1 LKTVVLAAGACALLF
16 PAVNASAVTKEEALA
31 SRFRAA
37 GALIDARL
45 AKEAVPGA
53 AIGVV
58 HDQSLV
64 WSHRYGVESLE
75 TRAPVTDDTL
85 FSICSISKLFTGV
98 AVMNLVEDGKLSL
111 DAPITSYVG
120 VVPSDTTGAEEPAT
134 VRNLLSHVSGVPR
147 EPVEDVWADN
157 SFPDHEQLRATI
169 AAQSQLYRPYD
180 YWQYSNLGMAML
192 GEAVASVSGQP
203 WGTYVD
209 ETILSPLGM
218 DRTTTDM
225 PFDRV
230 GAGFARG
237 YFVRSPEGK
246 RQPVPPHQFRAF
258 APAAGVASSVND
270 MAKFAS
276 WNFRLRDRGGE
287 EVLKATTLKQMQRVH
302 WVGADFD
309 EPAWGLAFAATRYG
323 DKTLWGHGGYC
334 PGTRASFV
342 MRLPS
347 KIGIVMMATAND
359 VSPEMFVKQ
368 VYALTADAVEAVHGE
383 KATEEAAAK
392 PKDGAVALADYEGYY
407 AVENYDWDLYVGF
420 DEDGLFILPVFDD
433 DPVKGML
440 SLKHESGDRFRRKR
454 KDDTLA
460 EPVVFERNAEG
471 RVTALVH
478 HSYRHTKRQGMP
490 AAR

>member
-1 LKTVVLAAGACALLF
+1 MKSTVLLAGACFAL
-16 PAVNASAVTKEEALA
+16 ASGTASAAPVTKDDALA

-37 GALIDARL
+37 SALIDARL
-45 AKEAVPGA
+45 ARESVPGA

-58 HDQSLV
+58 HDQSLI
-64 WSHRYGVESLE
+64 WSHQYGVESLE
-75 TRAPVTDDTL
+75 TRAPVTNDTL

-98 AVMNLVEDGKLSL
+98 AVMNLVEEGRLSL
-111 DAPITSYVG
+111 DAPIASYVG
-120 VVPSDTTGAEEPAT
+120 VAPSDPTGAEEPAT
-134 VRNLLSHVSGVPR
+134 VRNLLSHVAGVPR
-147 EPVEDVWADN
+147 EPIEDVWADN
-157 SFPDHEQLRATI
+157 SFPDRDQLRAAF
-169 AAQSQLYRPYD
+169 AAQSRLYRPWD

-209 ETILSPLGM
+209 ESILSPLGM

-246 RQPVPPHQFRAF
+246 RKPVPPHQFRAF

-276 WNFRLRDRGGE
+276 WSFRLLATGGE
-287 EVLKATTLKQMQRVH
+287 EVLKATTLKQMLRPH

-309 EPAWGLAFAATRYG
+309 EPAWGLAFAARRNEG
-323 DKTLWGHGGYC
+323 KTLWGHDGYC
-334 PGTRASFV
+334 PGTRADFV

-359 VSPEMFVKQ
+359 VSPGALVRQ
-368 VYALTADAVEAVHGE
+368 VYALTSGAIESAYGE
-383 KATEEAAAK
+383 KAA
-392 PKDGAVALADYEGYY
+392 PGAEPPRQEGEVDLSDYEGYY
-407 AVENYDWDLYVGF
+407 AVENYDWDMYVGL
-420 DEDGLFILPVFDD
+420 DEGGLFVLPIFDD

-440 SLKHESGDRFRRKR
+440 SLKHEAGDRFRRKR

-460 EPVVFERNAEG
+460 EPVVFERDAEG

-478 HSYRHTKRQGMP
+478 HSYRHMKR
-490 AAR
+490 

>member
-1 LKTVVLAAGACALLF
+1 MKTLILALGAGVAL
-16 PAVNASAVTKEEALA
+16 ASWVAPVEAVTKGDALA

-37 GALIDARL
+37 AAMIDARL

-58 HDQSLV
+58 HDQSLI

-98 AVMNLVEDGKLSL
+98 AVMNLVEEGRLSL
-111 DAPITSYVG
+111 DAPITSYLG
-120 VVPSDTTGAEEPAT
+120 VAPQDGTGAEEPET
-134 VRNLLSHVSGVPR
+134 VRNLLSHVSGAPR
-147 EPVEDVWADN
+147 EGAADYWADQ
-157 SFPDHEQLRATI
+157 SFPGPDGLRAAI
-169 AAQSQLYRPYD
+169 ASQSQLYRPYD
-180 YWQYSNLGMAML
+180 HWQYSNLGMAML
-192 GEAVASVSGQP
+192 GEAVASASGRP
-203 WGTYVD
+203 WGAYVD
-209 ETILSPLGM
+209 EEILTPLGM

-225 PFDRV
+225 PFERV

-237 YFVRSPEGK
+237 YFVRSPDGRRK
-246 RQPVPPHQFRAF
+246 PVPPHSFRAF
-258 APAAGVASSVND
+258 AAAAGVASSVND

-276 WNFRLRDRGGE
+276 WNFRLRDQGGE

-302 WVGADFD
+302 WIGADFD

-334 PGTRASFV
+334 PGTRAEFV

-347 KIGIVMMATAND
+347 KIGVVMMATAND

-368 VYALTADAVEAVHGE
+368 VYALTAEAVEAVHGE
-383 KATEEAAAK
+383 KGAEEAAAK
-392 PKDGAVALADYEGYY
+392 PEDRGVVLADYEGYY
-407 AVENYDWDLYVGF
+407 AVEDCDWDLYVGV
-420 DEDGLFILPVFDD
+420 DEDGLFVLPIFD

-440 SLKHESGDRFRRKR
+440 SLEHE
-454 KDDTLA
+454 
-460 EPVVFERNAEG
+460 
-471 RVTALVH
+471 
-478 HSYRHTKRQGMP
+478 
-490 AAR
+490 ARG